1 MYERSC
7 GFKRQSGCDIS
18 LDYQGSQGNGKKF
31 PLCVGVHKERTL
43 SEYGHR
49 GGRESEV
56 YVMEDLFT
64 MGFED
69 KVKNA
74 QNAPKKRIRLL
85 SLFSGIGAFEK
96 ALDKCDIPYEL
107 VAYCEIDKY
116 ASKAYAA
123 IHGVSEDKNLWDV
136 CNVDAKP
143 YKGTIDLL
151 TYGFPCT
158 DISVAGQQKGFFDEE
173 GNYTRSGLFFEALRI
188 IKDCKPRIAIA
199 ENVKNLMG
207 QSFLDAYHTVQESLD
222 EAGYNNYVQVLNA
235 KNYGI
240 PQNRERVFIISIR
253 KDIDMG
259 YVFPEP
265 IPLQLCLKDMLEDKV
280 DEKYYLSEKTIQSF
294 EEHARRNAENGN
306 GFGWNVVDIGSERE
320 RERA

>member
-1 MYERSC
+1 
-7 GFKRQSGCDIS
+7 
-18 LDYQGSQGNGKKF
+18 
-31 PLCVGVHKERTL
+31 
-43 SEYGHR
+43 
-49 GGRESEV
+49 
-56 YVMEDLFT
+56 MEDLFT

-69 KVKNA
+69 KVKDA

-123 IHGVSEDKNLWDV
+123 IHGVSEDKNLWDI

-188 IKDCKPRIAIA
+188 INDCKPRIAIA

-222 EAGYNNYVQVLNA
+222 EAGYNNYVSVLNA
-235 KNYGI
+235 KDYGI
-240 PQNRERVFIISIR
+240 PQNRERECSSSQSV
-253 KDIDMG
+253 KTLTWDM
-259 YVFPEP
+259 YFRSRYRFS
-265 IPLQLCLKDMLEDKV
+265 C
-280 DEKYYLSEKTIQSF
+280 
-294 EEHARRNAENGN
+294 A
-306 GFGWNVVDIGSERE
+306 
-320 RERA
+320 

>member
-1 MYERSC
+1 
-7 GFKRQSGCDIS
+7 
-18 LDYQGSQGNGKKF
+18 
-31 PLCVGVHKERTL
+31 
-43 SEYGHR
+43 
-49 GGRESEV
+49 
-56 YVMEDLFT
+56 MEDLFSL
-64 MGFED
+64 GFED
-69 KVKNA
+69 KIETAKA
-74 QNAPKKRIRLL
+74 SPCRTIRLL

-96 ALDKCDIPYEL
+96 ALDKCNIPYDL

-116 ASKAYAA
+116 ASKAYSA

-136 CNVDAKP
+136 CNLDAKP
-143 YKGTIDLL
+143 YEGTIDLL

-188 IKDCKPRIAIA
+188 INDCKPRIAIA

-222 EAGYNNYVQVLNA
+222 EAGYNNYVSVLNA
-235 KNYGI
+235 KDYGI
-240 PQNRERVFIISIR
+240 PQNRERVFIVSIR

-320 RERA
+320 RERE